1 LTEYAQKDN
10 KNPNSAE
17 NRQGIFSRRA
27 VGNLRF
33 AQVIVELNN
42 MENIGSFHLYCF
54 LNLISESYPVL
65 NLITEGYPNLNLIFV

>member
-17 NRQGIFSRRA
+17 NCQGIFSRRA

-42 MENIGSFHLYCF
+42 MENIGSFHPYYF
-54 LNLISESYPVL
+54 MRNLIIWFPFGIL
-65 NLITEGYPNLNLIFV
+65 